1 MIDAPLDL
9 TATPNSENL
18 ALDATKSDAANT
30 IAIFATEELT
40 EEEERD
46 RLHLE
51 RQVERAFYEAGKA
64 LRQLRERRLYRS
76 SHKTFEEYCLSRFGY
91 TRMSAAYKIA
101 AVTVI
106 DNLSTNGLQNA
117 EMSTNGLQI
126 LPTNERQVRPL
137 VPLEPGV
144 QCTAWQQAVEAAG
157 GKVPSGR
164 IVKNIVDKIRERTK
178 LPNPYRLGEVC
189 QILPK
194 DNPELKGKSGC
205 WGIVTHVGNYSCT
218 ITTWEGEYTV
228 KIENLKSLECI
239 DAECEYMQQLC
250 QRLVRLHQVGN
261 LDAAV
266 GWLLAGLGKRQ
277 QPFLTPLQEKLLAI
291 VEEECGLI

>member
-1 MIDAPLDL
+1 MIDAPLEL

-18 ALDATKSDAANT
+18 TLDAANT

-40 EEEERD
+40 EEEERS

-76 SHKTFEEYCLSRFGY
+76 SHKTFDEYCLDRFGY

-144 QCTAWQQAVEAAG
+144 QCIAWQQAVEAAG

-164 IVKNIVDKIRERTK
+164 IVKSIVDKIRERTK

-194 DNPELKGKSGC
+194 DHPELKGKSGC
-205 WGIVTHVGNYSCT
+205 WGIITHLGDYSCT
-218 ITTWEGEYTV
+218 ITTWDGEYTV